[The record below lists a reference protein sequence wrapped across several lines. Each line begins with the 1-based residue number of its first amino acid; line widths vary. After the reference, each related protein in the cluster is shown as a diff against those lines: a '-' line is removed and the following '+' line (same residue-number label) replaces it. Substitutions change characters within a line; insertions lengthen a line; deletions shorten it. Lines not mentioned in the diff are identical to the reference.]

1 MENKKQNSVE
11 NRIAL
16 ADYIR
21 VMACLTV
28 MVAHACGKFFNMGGS
43 NSNRQRKQ
51 SFLGISL

>member
-1 MENKKQNSVE
+1 MENKKQYSVE

-16 ADYIR
+16 ADYSR
-21 VMACLTV
+21 VMACLMV
-28 MVAHACGKFFNMGGS
+28 MVFHACGKFFNMGG

>member
-1 MENKKQNSVE
+1 MENKQQKTFE

-28 MVAHACGKFFNMGGS
+28 MVAHACGKFFNVGG
-43 NSNRQRKQ
+43 
-51 SFLGISL
+51 G